1 MAPFVRKRILAVDD
15 NMTMVNEIKRW
26 IVIAGYDAEC
36 ATSGKEALEKIQ
48 KESFDLVILDA
59 MMPEMNG
66 FEVARQIRTLYPDA
80 KIPIIML
87 TGLKVQ
93 ADVMSAHS
101 AGVNELITK
110 PVEFDELVGK
120 ITHYLKSPF
129 R

>member
-1 MAPFVRKRILAVDD
+1 MAPFERKKILAVDD
-15 NMTMVNEIKRW
+15 NSTMVNEIKRW
-26 IVIAGYDAEC
+26 IIIAGYDAES

-48 KESFDLVILDA
+48 KDRFDLVILDA

-66 FEVARQIRTLYPDA
+66 FEVARQIRTLCPDA

-101 AGVNELITK
+101 AGVNEMITK
-110 PVEFDELVGK
+110 PVEFDELAGK
-120 ITHYLKSPF
+120 IAHYLKSPF